1 MGKVLVGPVRFRELC
16 PEATDMLHAAGH
28 QLVLNEAATPW
39 TAADIV
45 PLLPEADAAIV
56 GMDDWDADLIT
67 AAPNL
72 KILSKLGVGVDNIDL
87 AAARRHGVDVT
98 NAPGANANAVAELAI
113 GLMIAAARH
122 VVRQD
127 RAIRAGGW
135 DRYTGVDLAGKSV
148 GLIGFGATAQL
159 VARRLAGF
167 EPRLL
172 AYDPYPD
179 AEAAAA
185 RGVTLAGL
193 DEVLA
198 QADFLSV
205 HVPHLP
211 QTHHLISDDQLARV
225 RPGAVLVN
233 TSRGGV
239 VDEAALARGLVAGRI
254 GAAGIDVWEVEPTP
268 ADNPLLAFDN
278 VVATCHGAADSYEA
292 YAQVGRVTAR
302 AIIDRLAGGTPAN
315 VRN

>member
-16 PEATDMLHAAGH
+16 SEAAEMLQSAGH
-28 QLVLNEAATPW
+28 ELVLNEAATPW
-39 TAADIV
+39 TAADIT

-56 GMDDWDADLIT
+56 GMDDWDADLISR
-67 AAPNL
+67 APQL

-87 AAARRHGVDVT
+87 TAARSHGVDVT

-113 GLMIAAARH
+113 GLMIAASRH

-127 RAIRAGGW
+127 RAIRAGRW
-135 DRYTGVDLAGKSV
+135 DRYTGVDLAGKTV

-172 AYDPYPD
+172 AFDPFAD
-179 AEAAAA
+179 ADAAAA
-185 RGVTLAGL
+185 WRVTLAPL
-193 DEVLA
+193 EEVLSR
-198 QADFLSV
+198 ADVLSV

-211 QTHHLISDDQLARV
+211 ATHHLISDAQLALL

-239 VDEAALARGLVAGRI
+239 VDAEALARALGSGRV
-254 GAAGIDVWEVEPTP
+254 GAAGVDVWEVEPTP
-268 ADNPLLAFDN
+268 VDNPLLRFDN
-278 VVATCHGAADSYEA
+278 IVATCHGAADSYEA
-292 YAQVGRVTAR
+292 YAQVGRVTAQ
-302 AIIDRLAGGTPAN
+302 AIINRLAGGTPAN